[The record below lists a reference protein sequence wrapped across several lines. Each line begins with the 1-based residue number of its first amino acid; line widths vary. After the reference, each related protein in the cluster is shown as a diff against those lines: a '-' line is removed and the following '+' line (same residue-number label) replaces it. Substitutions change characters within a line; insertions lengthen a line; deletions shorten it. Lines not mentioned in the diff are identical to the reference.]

1 MINRRTAA
9 IISAYTGK
17 VLGNFG
23 NTRDYIEDLMDKDPN
38 VNPFAA
44 DDSVKNAAKQ
54 DFISIKVDDN
64 DPEAMTEREAAIITA
79 FTGIALGD
87 FGVAHLYI
95 EEILGHPIW
104 THQLASEKA
113 WEDIKEK
120 SRPDFI
126 ALHESIVD

>member
-17 VLGNFG
+17 VFG
-23 NTRDYIEDLMDKDPN
+23 DFGDTRDYIEELMDKDSN
-38 VNPFAA
+38 VNPFAF
-44 DDSVKNAAKQ
+44 DDSVKDAAKQ

-64 DPEAMTEREAAIITA
+64 DPEAMTEREAAILTA

-87 FGVAHLYI
+87 FGVAQLYM
-95 EEILGHPIW
+95 EEIMDRPIW
-104 THQLASEKA
+104 THQLAVPEI
-113 WEDIKEK
+113 WRDIKEK
-120 SRPDFI
+120 ARPDFL